1 MQFSLYFLTDSKLM
15 DFYNCYAFS
24 VSESIFRL
32 SIMFFLAVL
41 LLSSK
46 LNNVHVMFYSS
57 HITH

>member
-41 LLSSK
+41 LLSSE